1 MESGESE
8 AEYRLRL
15 EVEAAIARTREL
27 EAKAAELKTGVTS
40 LKTQLFRYE
49 NIREHSAQCEV
60 LTGLTQ
66 EV

>member
-1 MESGESE
+1 M
-8 AEYRLRL
+8 
-15 EVEAAIARTREL
+15 

-49 NIREHSAQCEV
+49 NIREHSAQFEV